1 MTEDQADAKLREY
14 GLMFSKLMESET
26 FKNLVGL
33 YFTFQKFV
41 NEETKEIEFT
51 VIENPPE
58 VIAQK
63 LAAAQQN
70 TDNKIQV
77 VSGGA
82 AKAVLEKAKRSAAE
96 PGGRRYRDPKRR

>member
-63 LAAAQQN
+63 LTVAQQN

-82 AKAVLEKAKRSAAE
+82 AKAVLEKAKRSAE
-96 PGGRRYRDPKRR
+96 SGGRRYHEPKRR